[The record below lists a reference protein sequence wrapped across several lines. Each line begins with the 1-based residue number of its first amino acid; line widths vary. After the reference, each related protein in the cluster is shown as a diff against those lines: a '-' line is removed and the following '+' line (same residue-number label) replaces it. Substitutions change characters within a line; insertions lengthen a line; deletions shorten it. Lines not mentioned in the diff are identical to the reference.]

1 MNTNTK
7 KLRKSKRK
15 KLSNKKYTVKNLLN
29 KLKKL
34 RILGKSKKR
43 KMKGG

>member
-1 MNTNTK
+1 MNRHTK
-7 KLRKSKRK
+7 KLGKSKRK
-15 KLSNKKYTVKNLLN
+15 TLSNKKYTVKNLLN

-43 KMKGG
+43 SMKGG

>member
-1 MNTNTK
+1 MNRYTK
-7 KLRKSKRK
+7 KQHKSRRKT
-15 KLSNKKYTVKNLLN
+15 LSNKKYTIKNLLN

-43 KMKGG
+43 SMRGG